1 MTFRAP
7 RCEEKQLLL
16 LWGAA
21 AGGIL
26 LLGWALPGLAPFL
39 PRCPFKELTG
49 LPCLSCGSTR
59 TALALLR
66 GDVGTALQANPLAA
80 VLGIAL
86 VAGGMLAPLWAVLRL
101 PVPDA
106 LPAATPGRRAAAV
119 AFLLAAWGWQIA
131 RGI

>member
-7 RCEEKQLLL
+7 LREERQILL

-21 AGGIL
+21 ACGVL
-26 LLGWALPGLAPFL
+26 LFWPVLPGLAAFL

-49 LPCLSCGSTR
+49 LPCLGCGSTR

-66 GDVGTALQANPLAA
+66 GDVGAALRANPLAT
-80 VLGIAL
+80 LGGIL
-86 VAGGMLAPLWAVLRL
+86 FMAGGILAPLWAVLRL

-106 LPAATPGRRAAAV
+106 LPVATAGRRAAGIAV
-119 AFLLAAWGWQIA
+119 LVAAWAWQVA

>member
-1 MTFRAP
+1 MTLRAP
-7 RCEEKQLLL
+7 LREERQLLL

-21 AGGIL
+21 VGGIL
-26 LLGWALPGLAPFL
+26 LLGPALPGLARFL

-59 TALALLR
+59 AALALLR
-66 GDVGTALQANPLAA
+66 GDIGAALQTNPLAA
-80 VLGIAL
+80 VSSIAFVGGGI
-86 VAGGMLAPLWAVLRL
+86 VAPLWAALRL

-106 LPAATPGRRAAAV
+106 LPAATPARRAAAV